1 MTYNIGIITYDAR
14 SLPATY
20 RLDDYLLK
28 EALTRRGVKATI
40 FSWTNPH
47 IDLTAFDALV
57 LRSCWDSHY
66 DPPAFINWLERAETG
81 QSRLINPYP
90 VVLWCYHKE
99 RYMTDLAVAL
109 RQHPSPKGQIVPSV
123 FYSNQSSNSEYFQP
137 TRGNSLANILA
148 ELDTQAPATWQ
159 GQDIVIK
166 PTISASSHNTLRI
179 VRTPANQ
186 VLNTED
192 VLSMN
197 KAETWFDRLLQQETC
212 SGVII
217 QPLIAGIKNGE
228 YSLIYISGEFSH
240 AVHKTVDDQDFK
252 SRLETNRVG
261 IHPEALP
268 AGMRAFADQM
278 MALVQVK
285 FPSETITYARIDL
298 IQEID
303 GKPILLE
310 CELEAPSLQF
320 VRLPEIYYSNRH
332 RPTQAEIEQGQV
344 MLDVAI
350 DRFAE
355 AIIAQADRVKAN

>member
-20 RLDDYLLK
+20 KLDDYLLK
-28 EALTRRGVKATI
+28 EALIHRGVKASI

-47 IDLTAFDALV
+47 IELTAFDALV

-148 ELDTQAPATWQ
+148 ELDTQAPNTWQ
-159 GQDIVIK
+159 GQDIIVK

-179 VRTPANQ
+179 VRKPANQ

-192 VLSMN
+192 VLSIN
-197 KAETWFDRLLQQETC
+197 KAETWFDRLLQHETC
-212 SGVII
+212 PGVII

-240 AVHKTVDDQDFK
+240 AVHKIVDEQDFK
-252 SRLETNRVG
+252 NRLETNRVA
-261 IHPEALP
+261 IYSESLP
-268 AGMRAFADQM
+268 AGMRAFADQV
-278 MALVQVK
+278 MALMQAQ
-285 FPSETITYARIDL
+285 FPSEIITYTRVDL
-298 IQEID
+298 IQDID

-310 CELEAPSLQF
+310 CELEAPNLQF
-320 VRLPEIYYSNRH
+320 VRLPEIYYSHRH
-332 RPTQAEIEQGQV
+332 RPTQIEIKQGETA
-344 MLDVAI
+344 LNVAMGH
-350 DRFAE
+350 FAE
-355 AIIAQADRVKAN
+355 AIIAQTERMKAN